1 MSIVRITGY
10 NNLRIFFTL
19 SMIYWNE
26 NNRKGAGVEGMA
38 GRAMIGSMIDT
49 GGDEITDVL

>member
-1 MSIVRITGY
+1 MSVFRITGY
-10 NNLRIFFTL
+10 NNLRIFFSL

-26 NNRKGAGVEGMA
+26 NYWEGAGVEGMA
-38 GRAMIGSMIDT
+38 GRAMIGSLIDT